1 MIALTIYIAI
11 LAFLSLSSSVAM
23 DSTIAFGFVSWDML
37 DHAAAYGGL
46 AVLLMFIVKRYQTY
60 TRATLWVI
68 LMCGTMG
75 MLMEYCQLW
84 FTETRQFS
92 LHDAGANVFGSMLGV
107 AVFWGYALLFNDS
120 FIGMTKHK
128 NSEL

>member
-1 MIALTIYIAI
+1 MVALTIYIAI

-46 AVLLMFIVKRYQTY
+46 AVLLMFIVKRYQTH
-60 TRATLWVI
+60 TQATLWVI
-68 LMCGTMG
+68 LMCGMMG

-92 LHDAGANVFGSMLGV
+92 LRDAGANVFGSMLGV
-107 AVFWGYALLFNDS
+107 AVFWGYALLFNHS
-120 FIGMTKHK
+120 FISMTNHK
-128 NSEL
+128 SNEF